1 MAKQRTRCDW
11 ANQSQLEQEY
21 HDTVW
26 GVPVHD
32 DKQLFKMLQ
41 LEGQQAGLSWLTIL
55 KKMDALCEAYDNFD
69 PAILITYDEA
79 KIAEL
84 LQNSGIIRNRL
95 KVRAAVRNAKAYFA
109 LCEEFGSLDA
119 YLWRY
124 TNGETIVNS
133 LEHQEQTPAH
143 TPLSNEISK
152 DLKKRGFTFVGGT
165 IMYAFMQSIGMVNDH
180 LVSCDFRDAHKRGA
194 A

>member
-109 LCEEFGSLDA
+109 LCEESGSLDA

-133 LEHQEQTPAH
+133 LERQEQTPAH

>member
-1 MAKQRTRCDW
+1 MATRPTRCDW

-41 LEGQQAGLSWLTIL
+41 LEGQQAGLSWLTVL

-79 KIAEL
+79 KITEL

-95 KVRAAVRNAKAYFA
+95 KVHAAVRNAKAYFA

-124 TNGETIVNS
+124 TNGKTIVNS
-133 LEHQEQTPAH
+133 LERQEQAPAH

-152 DLKKRGFTFVGGT
+152 DLRRRGFTFVGGT
-165 IMYAFMQSIGMVNDH
+165 IMYSFMQSIGMVNDH
-180 LVSCDFRDAHKRGA
+180 LVSCDFRDAHERGA

>member
-1 MAKQRTRCDW
+1 MATQLTRCNW

-21 HDTVW
+21 HDTAW

-41 LEGQQAGLSWLTIL
+41 LEGQQAGLSWSTIL
-55 KKMDALCEAYDNFD
+55 KKMDALCEAYDDFD
-69 PAILITYDEA
+69 PAILITYDEV

-109 LCEEFGSLDA
+109 LCEESGSLDA

-133 LEHQEQTPAH
+133 LERQEQTPAH

>member
-1 MAKQRTRCDW
+1 MARQLTRCDW

-41 LEGQQAGLSWLTIL
+41 LEGQQAGLSWSTIL

-109 LCEEFGSLDA
+109 LREEFGSLEA

-133 LEHQEQTPAH
+133 LERQEQTPAH

-180 LVSCDFRDAHKRGA
+180 LVSCDFRDAHERSA

>member
-1 MAKQRTRCDW
+1 MATQLTRCDW

-95 KVRAAVRNAKAYFA
+95 KVRAAVRNAKAYFV
-109 LCEEFGSLDA
+109 LREEFGSLKA

-124 TNGETIVNS
+124 TNGKTIVNS
-133 LEHQEQTPAH
+133 LELQEQTPAH

-180 LVSCDFRDAHKRGA
+180 LVSCDFRNAHERGA